1 AALITE
7 FISGPAGGPGK
18 GVSPLGPEWGPL
30 ALCHTDGLSPGT
42 RPPSRGQQP
51 PPGCST
57 TPNTAPPGFCTQVPL
72 LVVPVTMVELS
83 AKVSRTLNKT
93 TPGIQ
98 IWRIE
103 YLGLG
108 VSVQHPGLNPAGPS
122 AGGSGVHGAGMGVSP
137 SGLMCPF
144 LLQNMEMVPVPTK
157 SYGNF
162 YEGDCYVLLS
172 TRKSGSNF
180 SYDIHYWLGKE
191 SSQDEQGAAAIYTTQ
206 MDDHLG
212 SVAVQHREVQGH
224 ESETFRAYFKQG
236 IIYKKG
242 GVASGMKHVETNTYN
257 VQRLLHVKGK
267 KNVVAG
273 EVEMSW
279 KSFNRGDVFLLDL
292 GQLIIQWNGPESNRN
307 ERLRVWPG
315 SPKVPSWKK
324 GRVTSHSVP
333 YLGLF
338 LLPWLQAMTLAKD
351 IRDRERGGRAKVGVV
366 DGEDE
371 DASPE
376 LMKVLKHVLGEK
388 RDIQPAISDDKVDQ
402 IVKSSVKLYH
412 VSNASGNLVI
422 QEVAVRPL
430 TQDMLLHED
439 CYILDQGGIRIFVWK
454 GKKANKEEKQEAM
467 SRALGFIK
475 AKNYPDSTSVETE
488 NDGSESAIFR
498 QLFQKWT
505 LPSQSS
511 GLGKTHTV
519 GKVGEC
525 LLPTWKDFLDWD
537 GQAMGVAPMAC
548 GIWLTSLSFP
558 TAKVEQVKFDTTTL
572 HAKPQLAAQQK
583 MVDDGSGEVEVWRVE
598 NSELVP
604 VEKKWLGHFYGGDCY
619 LVLYT
624 YYVGP
629 RVNYI
634 IYIWQGRQAS
644 ADELAASAY
653 LAVAL
658 DQKFNNE
665 PVQIRV
671 TMGKEPAHLMAIF
684 KGKMVVY
691 LGGTSRAGSTEP
703 MPSTRLFQV
712 HGTNEYNTKAIEVPV
727 RASSLN
733 SNDVFVLKT
742 PSCCYLWY
750 GKGCSGDEREMAKTV
765 ADTISKMEKPVIA
778 EGQEPPEFW
787 LALGGK
793 SQYASSKRLQ
803 EENPSVSP
811 RLFECSNKTG
821 TFLAT
826 EIIDFTQ
833 DDLEE
838 SDVYLLDTW
847 DQVFLWIGKDANESE
862 KEAAAVMAQEY
873 LRSHPSGRDLDT
885 PIIVVKQG
893 YEPLT
898 FTGWFLAW
906 DPLNWHVS
914 NGGGLKYQRERK
926 SYETLRAELGDESSL
941 GQLTSALTSTQ
952 EVFTASTT
960 LVPSK
965 LEIFPLDVLVNTAAE
980 DLPRGV
986 DPSRKEDH
994 LSDEDFQAAFGMNR
1008 SAFRSLPLW
1017 KQQKLKK
1024 DKGLF

>member
-1 AALITE
+1 
-7 FISGPAGGPGK
+7 
-18 GVSPLGPEWGPL
+18 
-30 ALCHTDGLSPGT
+30 
-42 RPPSRGQQP
+42 
-51 PPGCST
+51 
-57 TPNTAPPGFCTQVPL
+57 
-72 LVVPVTMVELS
+72 MVELS

-103 YLGLG
+103 
-108 VSVQHPGLNPAGPS
+108 
-122 AGGSGVHGAGMGVSP
+122 
-137 SGLMCPF
+137 
-144 LLQNMEMVPVPTK
+144 NMEMVPVPTK

-307 ERLRVWPG
+307 ERLR
-315 SPKVPSWKK
+315 
-324 GRVTSHSVP
+324 
-333 YLGLF
+333 
-338 LLPWLQAMTLAKD
+338 AMTLAKD

-366 DGEDE
+366 DGEAE

-388 RDIQPAISDDKVDQ
+388 RDIQPAIPDDKVDQ
-402 IVKSSVKLYH
+402 IVKSSLKLYH
-412 VSNASGNLVI
+412 TYFFCF
-422 QEVAVRPL
+422 PFFK
-430 TQDMLLHED
+430 D

-454 GKKANKEEKQEAM
+454 GKNANKEEKQQAM
-467 SRALGFIK
+467 SRALV

-488 NDGSESAIFR
+488 NDGSESSVFR

-505 LPSQSS
+505 VPNQTS

-519 GKVGEC
+519 GKV
-525 LLPTWKDFLDWD
+525 
-537 GQAMGVAPMAC
+537 
-548 GIWLTSLSFP
+548 
-558 TAKVEQVKFDTTTL
+558 AKVEQVKFDATTL
-572 HAKPQLAAQQK
+572 HAKPQMAAQQK

-598 NSELVP
+598 NNELVP

-629 RVNYI
+629 KVNRI
-634 IYIWQGRQAS
+634 IYLWQGRQAS
-644 ADELAASAY
+644 PDELAASAY
-653 LAVAL
+653 QAVAL
-658 DQKFNNE
+658 DQKYNNE

-691 LGGTSRAGSTEP
+691 AGGTSRAGNTEP
-703 MPSTRLFQV
+703 TPSTRLFQV
-712 HGTNEYNTKAIEVPV
+712 HGTNEYNTKAFEVPV

-765 ADTISKMEKPVIA
+765 ADIISKMEKPVIA

-793 SQYASSKRLQ
+793 SQYANSKRLQ
-803 EENPSVSP
+803 EENPSVPP

-838 SDVYLLDTW
+838 SDVYLLDAW

-893 YEPLT
+893 YEPPT

-906 DPLNWHVS
+906 DPLNWAVS
-914 NGGGLKYQRERK
+914 YGGGLKDQ
-926 SYETLRAELGDESSL
+926 G
-941 GQLTSALTSTQ
+941 
-952 EVFTASTT
+952 
-960 LVPSK
+960 
-965 LEIFPLDVLVNTAAE
+965 
-980 DLPRGV
+980 
-986 DPSRKEDH
+986 
-994 LSDEDFQAAFGMNR
+994 
-1008 SAFRSLPLW
+1008 LPLQEGPDVGLAPGASPGCG
-1017 KQQKLKK
+1017 QQLA
-1024 DKGLF
+1024 

>member
-1 AALITE
+1 
-7 FISGPAGGPGK
+7 
-18 GVSPLGPEWGPL
+18 
-30 ALCHTDGLSPGT
+30 
-42 RPPSRGQQP
+42 
-51 PPGCST
+51 
-57 TPNTAPPGFCTQVPL
+57 
-72 LVVPVTMVELS
+72 MVELS
-83 AKVSRTLNKT
+83 AKVTRTLNKT

-103 YLGLG
+103 
-108 VSVQHPGLNPAGPS
+108 
-122 AGGSGVHGAGMGVSP
+122 
-137 SGLMCPF
+137 
-144 LLQNMEMVPVPTK
+144 NMEMVPVPTK

-172 TRKSGSNF
+172 TRKSGSTF

-236 IIYKKG
+236 LIYKKG

-257 VQRLLHVKGK
+257 IQRLLHVKGK

-307 ERLRVWPG
+307 ERLR
-315 SPKVPSWKK
+315 
-324 GRVTSHSVP
+324 
-333 YLGLF
+333 
-338 LLPWLQAMTLAKD
+338 AMTLAKD

-366 DGEDE
+366 DGENE
-371 DASPE
+371 DASPG
-376 LMKVLKHVLGEK
+376 LMKVLTHVLGEK
-388 RDIQPAISDDKVDQ
+388 RDIQPAISDEKVDQ
-402 IVKSSVKLYH
+402 ILKSSLKLYH
-412 VSNASGNLVI
+412 VSNASRNLVI
-422 QEVAVRPL
+422 QEVAIRPL

-439 CYILDQGGIRIFVWK
+439 CYILDQGGTRIFVWK
-454 GKKANKEEKQEAM
+454 GKNANKEEKQQAM

-488 NDGSESAIFR
+488 NDGSESAVFR

-505 LPSQSS
+505 VPNQTS

-519 GKVGEC
+519 GKV
-525 LLPTWKDFLDWD
+525 
-537 GQAMGVAPMAC
+537 
-548 GIWLTSLSFP
+548 
-558 TAKVEQVKFDTTTL
+558 AKVEQVKFDATML
-572 HAKPQLAAQQK
+572 HAKPQMAAEQK

-598 NSELVP
+598 NNELVP

-624 YYVGP
+624 YSVGP
-629 RVNYI
+629 KVNRI
-634 IYIWQGRQAS
+634 IYLWQGRQAS
-644 ADELAASAY
+644 TDELAASAY
-653 LAVAL
+653 HAVTL
-658 DQKFNNE
+658 DQKYNNE

-691 LGGTSRAGSTEP
+691 AGGTSRAGSTEP
-703 MPSTRLFQV
+703 TPSTRLFQV
-712 HGTNEYNTKAIEVPV
+712 HGTNEYNTKAFEVPV

-765 ADTISKMEKPVIA
+765 ADIISKMEKPVIA

-803 EENPSVSP
+803 EESPSVSP

-838 SDVYLLDTW
+838 NDVYLLDTW
-847 DQVFLWIGKDANESE
+847 DQVFLWIGKGANESE

-893 YEPLT
+893 YEPPT

-906 DPLNWHVS
+906 DPLNWDD
-914 NGGGLKYQRERK
+914 KK
-926 SYETLRAELGDESSL
+926 SYEALRAELGDESSL
-941 GQLTSALTSTQ
+941 GQLTSMITPK
-952 EVFTASTT
+952 EEIFTASTT
-960 LVPSK
+960 LVPTK
-965 LEIFPLDVLVNTAAE
+965 LEIFPLDVLVNTSAE

-994 LSDEDFQAAFGMNR
+994 LSDEDFQAAFGMNH

>member
-1 AALITE
+1 
-7 FISGPAGGPGK
+7 
-18 GVSPLGPEWGPL
+18 
-30 ALCHTDGLSPGT
+30 
-42 RPPSRGQQP
+42 
-51 PPGCST
+51 
-57 TPNTAPPGFCTQVPL
+57 
-72 LVVPVTMVELS
+72 MVELS

-103 YLGLG
+103 
-108 VSVQHPGLNPAGPS
+108 
-122 AGGSGVHGAGMGVSP
+122 
-137 SGLMCPF
+137 
-144 LLQNMEMVPVPTK
+144 NMEMVPVPTK

-212 SVAVQHREVQGH
+212 SVAVQHREAQGH

-236 IIYKKG
+236 LVYKKG

-273 EVEMSW
+273 EVEMGW

-307 ERLRVWPG
+307 ERLR
-315 SPKVPSWKK
+315 
-324 GRVTSHSVP
+324 
-333 YLGLF
+333 
-338 LLPWLQAMTLAKD
+338 AMTLAKD

-371 DASPE
+371 DASPG

-388 RDIQPAISDDKVDQ
+388 RDIQPAIPDAKVDQ
-402 IVKSSVKLYH
+402 TLKSSLKLYH

-439 CYILDQGGIRIFVWK
+439 CYILDQGGIKIFVWK
-454 GKKANKEEKQEAM
+454 GKNANKEEKQQAM

-505 LPSQSS
+505 VPNQSS

-519 GKVGEC
+519 GKV
-525 LLPTWKDFLDWD
+525 
-537 GQAMGVAPMAC
+537 
-548 GIWLTSLSFP
+548 
-558 TAKVEQVKFDTTTL
+558 AKVEQVKFDATTL
-572 HAKPQLAAQQK
+572 HAKPQMAAQQK

-598 NSELVP
+598 NNELVP

-624 YYVGP
+624 YFVGP
-629 RVNYI
+629 KVNRI

-644 ADELAASAY
+644 TDELAASAY
-653 LAVAL
+653 QAVAL
-658 DQKFNNE
+658 DQKYNNE

-691 LGGTSRAGSTEP
+691 AGGTSRAGSTEP
-703 MPSTRLFQV
+703 TPSTRLFQV
-712 HGTNEYNTKAIEVPV
+712 HGTNEYNTKAFEVPV

-765 ADTISKMEKPVIA
+765 ADIISKMEKPVIA

-803 EENPSVSP
+803 EENPSVPP

-847 DQVFLWIGKDANESE
+847 EQVFLWLGKGANESE

-893 YEPLT
+893 YEPPT

-906 DPLNWHVS
+906 DPLNWDD
-914 NGGGLKYQRERK
+914 KK

-941 GQLTSALTSTQ
+941 GQLTSVLTSKQ

-960 LVPSK
+960 LVPTK
-965 LEIFPLDVLVNTAAE
+965 LETFPLDVLVNTAAE

-994 LSDEDFQAAFGMNR
+994 LSDADFQAVFGMSR
-1008 SAFRSLPLW
+1008 SAFSSLPLW

>member
-1 AALITE
+1 
-7 FISGPAGGPGK
+7 
-18 GVSPLGPEWGPL
+18 
-30 ALCHTDGLSPGT
+30 
-42 RPPSRGQQP
+42 
-51 PPGCST
+51 
-57 TPNTAPPGFCTQVPL
+57 
-72 LVVPVTMVELS
+72 MVELS

-103 YLGLG
+103 
-108 VSVQHPGLNPAGPS
+108 
-122 AGGSGVHGAGMGVSP
+122 
-137 SGLMCPF
+137 
-144 LLQNMEMVPVPTK
+144 NMEMVPVPTK

-236 IIYKKG
+236 LIYKKG

-257 VQRLLHVKGK
+257 IQRLLHVKGK

-292 GQLIIQWNGPESNRN
+292 GQLIIQWNGPDSNRQ
-307 ERLRVWPG
+307 ERLG
-315 SPKVPSWKK
+315 
-324 GRVTSHSVP
+324 
-333 YLGLF
+333 
-338 LLPWLQAMTLAKD
+338 AMNLAKD
-351 IRDRERGGRAKVGVV
+351 IRDRERGGRAKVGIV

-371 DASPE
+371 DASPG

-388 RDIQPAISDDKVDQ
+388 RDIQPAIPDEKVDQ
-402 IVKSSVKLYH
+402 ILKSSLKLYH
-412 VSNASGNLVI
+412 VSDASGNLII
-422 QEVAVRPL
+422 QEVAIRPL

-454 GKKANKEEKQEAM
+454 GKNASKEEKQQAM

-505 LPSQSS
+505 LPNQTS

-519 GKVGEC
+519 GKV
-525 LLPTWKDFLDWD
+525 
-537 GQAMGVAPMAC
+537 
-548 GIWLTSLSFP
+548 
-558 TAKVEQVKFDTTTL
+558 AKVEQVKFDVTTL
-572 HAKPQLAAQQK
+572 HAKPEVAAQQK

-598 NSELVP
+598 NNELVP

-629 RVNYI
+629 KVNRI
-634 IYIWQGRQAS
+634 IYMWQGRQAS
-644 ADELAASAY
+644 TDELAASAY
-653 LAVAL
+653 QAVAL
-658 DQKFNNE
+658 DQKYNNE

-684 KGKMVVY
+684 KGRMVVY
-691 LGGTSRAGSTEP
+691 AGGTSRAGNTEP
-703 MPSTRLFQV
+703 TPSTRLFQV
-712 HGTNEYNTKAIEVPV
+712 HGTNEYNTKAFEVPV

-765 ADTISKMEKPVIA
+765 ADIISKMEKPVIA

-793 SQYASSKRLQ
+793 SQYANSKRLQ
-803 EENPSVSP
+803 EENTSVSP

-838 SDVYLLDTW
+838 SEVYLLDTW
-847 DQVFLWIGKDANESE
+847 DQVFFWIGKGANESE

-893 YEPLT
+893 YEPPT

-906 DPLNWHVS
+906 DPLNWDD
-914 NGGGLKYQRERK
+914 KK
-926 SYETLRAELGDESSL
+926 SYETLRSELGDESSL
-941 GQLTSALTSTQ
+941 EQLTSVLTSKQ
-952 EVFTASTT
+952 EVVFTASTT

-965 LEIFPLDVLVNTAAE
+965 LETFPLDVLVNTAAE

-994 LSDEDFQAAFGMNR
+994 LSDEDFQAVFGMSR
-1008 SAFRSLPLW
+1008 SAFSNLPLW

>member
-1 AALITE
+1 
-7 FISGPAGGPGK
+7 
-18 GVSPLGPEWGPL
+18 
-30 ALCHTDGLSPGT
+30 
-42 RPPSRGQQP
+42 
-51 PPGCST
+51 
-57 TPNTAPPGFCTQVPL
+57 
-72 LVVPVTMVELS
+72 
-83 AKVSRTLNKT
+83 
-93 TPGIQ
+93 
-98 IWRIE
+98 
-103 YLGLG
+103 
-108 VSVQHPGLNPAGPS
+108 
-122 AGGSGVHGAGMGVSP
+122 
-137 SGLMCPF
+137 
-144 LLQNMEMVPVPTK
+144 QNMEMVPVPTK
-157 SYGNF
+157 SYGSF
-162 YEGDCYVLLS
+162 FEGDCYVLLS
-172 TRKSGSNF
+172 TRKSGSSF

-224 ESETFRAYFKQG
+224 ESQTFRAYFKQG
-236 IIYKKG
+236 LIYKKG

-257 VQRLLHVKGK
+257 IQRLLHVKGK

-307 ERLRVWPG
+307 ERLR
-315 SPKVPSWKK
+315 
-324 GRVTSHSVP
+324 
-333 YLGLF
+333 
-338 LLPWLQAMTLAKD
+338 AMTLAKD
-351 IRDRERGGRAKVGVV
+351 IRDRERGGRAKVGIVE
-366 DGEDE
+366 GENE
-371 DASPE
+371 DASPG

-388 RDIQPAISDDKVDQ
+388 RDIQPAIPDDKVDQ
-402 IVKSSVKLYH
+402 ILKSSLKLYH

-422 QEVAVRPL
+422 QEVAIRPL

-439 CYILDQGGIRIFVWK
+439 CYILDQGGIKIFVWK
-454 GKKANKEEKQEAM
+454 GKNANKEEKQQAM

-505 LPSQSS
+505 LPNQTTGS
-511 GLGKTHTV
+511 GKTHTV
-519 GKVGEC
+519 GKV
-525 LLPTWKDFLDWD
+525 
-537 GQAMGVAPMAC
+537 
-548 GIWLTSLSFP
+548 
-558 TAKVEQVKFDTTTL
+558 AKVEQVKFDATTL
-572 HAKPQLAAQQK
+572 HARPHMAAQQK

-598 NSELVP
+598 NNELVP

-624 YYVGP
+624 YFVGP
-629 RVNYI
+629 KVNRI

-644 ADELAASAY
+644 TDELAASAY
-653 LAVAL
+653 QAVAL
-658 DQKFNNE
+658 DQKYNNE
-665 PVQIRV
+665 PVQVRV

-691 LGGTSRAGSTEP
+691 AGGTSRAGNTEP
-703 MPSTRLFQV
+703 TPSTRLFQV

-742 PSCCYLWY
+742 PSICYLWY
-750 GKGCSGDEREMAKTV
+750 GKGCSGDEREMAKAV
-765 ADTISKMEKPVIA
+765 ADIISKMEKPVIA

-787 LALGGK
+787 VALGGK

-803 EENPSVSP
+803 EENSSVSP

-826 EIIDFTQ
+826 EITDFTQ

-847 DQVFLWIGKDANESE
+847 DQVFLWIGKGANASE

-893 YEPLT
+893 YEPPT

-906 DPLNWHVS
+906 DPLNWDD
-914 NGGGLKYQRERK
+914 KK

-941 GQLTSALTSTQ
+941 EQVTSVLTSKQ

-960 LVPSK
+960 LIPTK
-965 LEIFPLDVLVNTAAE
+965 LETFPLDVLVNTSAE

-994 LSDEDFQAAFGMNR
+994 LSDVDFQAVFDMNR
-1008 SAFRSLPLW
+1008 SAFSKLPLW

>member
-1 AALITE
+1 
-7 FISGPAGGPGK
+7 
-18 GVSPLGPEWGPL
+18 
-30 ALCHTDGLSPGT
+30 
-42 RPPSRGQQP
+42 
-51 PPGCST
+51 
-57 TPNTAPPGFCTQVPL
+57 
-72 LVVPVTMVELS
+72 MVELS

-103 YLGLG
+103 
-108 VSVQHPGLNPAGPS
+108 
-122 AGGSGVHGAGMGVSP
+122 
-137 SGLMCPF
+137 
-144 LLQNMEMVPVPTK
+144 NMEMVPVPTK
-157 SYGNF
+157 SYGSF

-236 IIYKKG
+236 LIYKKG

-307 ERLRVWPG
+307 ERLR
-315 SPKVPSWKK
+315 
-324 GRVTSHSVP
+324 
-333 YLGLF
+333 
-338 LLPWLQAMTLAKD
+338 AMTLAKD

-371 DASPE
+371 EASPG

-388 RDIQPAISDDKVDQ
+388 RDIQPAIPDDKVDQ
-402 IVKSSVKLYH
+402 TLKSSLKLYH
-412 VSNASGNLVI
+412 VSNTSGNLVI

-454 GKKANKEEKQEAM
+454 GKNANKEEKQQAM

-505 LPSQSS
+505 VPNQSS

-519 GKVGEC
+519 GKV
-525 LLPTWKDFLDWD
+525 
-537 GQAMGVAPMAC
+537 
-548 GIWLTSLSFP
+548 
-558 TAKVEQVKFDTTTL
+558 AKVEQVKFDATTL
-572 HAKPQLAAQQK
+572 HAKPQMAAQQK

-598 NSELVP
+598 NNELVP

-624 YYVGP
+624 YFVGP
-629 RVNYI
+629 KVNRI

-644 ADELAASAY
+644 TDELAASAY
-653 LAVAL
+653 QAVAL
-658 DQKFNNE
+658 DQKYNNE

-691 LGGTSRAGSTEP
+691 SGGTSRAGSTEP
-703 MPSTRLFQV
+703 TPSTRLFQV
-712 HGTNEYNTKAIEVPV
+712 HGTNEYNTKAFEVPV

-765 ADTISKMEKPVIA
+765 ADIISKMEKPVIA

-803 EENPSVSP
+803 EENSSVSP

-847 DQVFLWIGKDANESE
+847 DQVFLWIGKGANESE
-862 KEAAAVMAQEY
+862 KEATAMMAQEY

-893 YEPLT
+893 YEPPT

-906 DPLNWHVS
+906 DPLNWDD
-914 NGGGLKYQRERK
+914 KK

-941 GQLTSALTSTQ
+941 GQLTSVLTSRQ

-960 LVPSK
+960 LVPTK
-965 LEIFPLDVLVNTAAE
+965 LETFPLDVLVNTSAE

-994 LSDEDFQAAFGMNR
+994 LSNEDFQAAFGMNR
-1008 SAFRSLPLW
+1008 SAFSNLPLW

>member
-1 AALITE
+1 
-7 FISGPAGGPGK
+7 
-18 GVSPLGPEWGPL
+18 
-30 ALCHTDGLSPGT
+30 
-42 RPPSRGQQP
+42 
-51 PPGCST
+51 
-57 TPNTAPPGFCTQVPL
+57 
-72 LVVPVTMVELS
+72 MVELN

-103 YLGLG
+103 
-108 VSVQHPGLNPAGPS
+108 
-122 AGGSGVHGAGMGVSP
+122 
-137 SGLMCPF
+137 
-144 LLQNMEMVPVPTK
+144 NMEMVPVPTK

-236 IIYKKG
+236 LIYKKG

-257 VQRLLHVKGK
+257 IQRLLHVKGK

-292 GQLIIQWNGPESNRN
+292 GQLIIQWNGPESNRK
-307 ERLRVWPG
+307 ERLG
-315 SPKVPSWKK
+315 
-324 GRVTSHSVP
+324 
-333 YLGLF
+333 
-338 LLPWLQAMTLAKD
+338 AMNLAKD

-371 DASPE
+371 DASPG

-388 RDIQPAISDDKVDQ
+388 RDIQPAISDDKMDQ
-402 IVKSSVKLYH
+402 TLKSSLKLYH
-412 VSNASGNLVI
+412 ISNASGNLVI
-422 QEVAVRPL
+422 QEVAIRPL

-454 GKKANKEEKQEAM
+454 GKNANKEEKQQAM

-505 LPSQSS
+505 LPNQST

-519 GKVGEC
+519 GKV
-525 LLPTWKDFLDWD
+525 
-537 GQAMGVAPMAC
+537 
-548 GIWLTSLSFP
+548 
-558 TAKVEQVKFDTTTL
+558 AKVEQVKFDATTL
-572 HAKPQLAAQQK
+572 HAQPQMAAQQK

-598 NSELVP
+598 NNELVP

-624 YYVGP
+624 YFVGP
-629 RVNYI
+629 KVNRI

-644 ADELAASAY
+644 TDELAASAY
-653 LAVAL
+653 QAVAL
-658 DQKFNNE
+658 DQKYNNE

-691 LGGTSRAGSTEP
+691 AGGTSRAGSTEP
-703 MPSTRLFQV
+703 TPSTRLFQV
-712 HGTNEYNTKAIEVPV
+712 HGTNEYNTKAFEVPV

-765 ADTISKMEKPVIA
+765 ADIISKMEKPVIA

-793 SQYASSKRLQ
+793 SHYASSKRLQ
-803 EENPSVSP
+803 EENASVSP

-833 DDLEE
+833 DDLDEN
-838 SDVYLLDTW
+838 DVYLLDTW
-847 DQVFLWIGKDANESE
+847 DQVFFWIGKGTNESE

-893 YEPLT
+893 YEPPT

-906 DPLNWHVS
+906 DPLNWDD
-914 NGGGLKYQRERK
+914 KK
-926 SYETLRAELGDESSL
+926 SYETMRAELGDESSL
-941 GQLTSALTSTQ
+941 GQLTSVLTSRQ

-960 LVPSK
+960 LVPTK
-965 LEIFPLDVLVNTAAE
+965 LETFPLHVLVNTSAE

-994 LSDEDFQAAFGMNR
+994 LSDEDFQAVFGMNR
-1008 SAFRSLPLW
+1008 SAFSNLPLW

>member
-1 AALITE
+1 
-7 FISGPAGGPGK
+7 
-18 GVSPLGPEWGPL
+18 
-30 ALCHTDGLSPGT
+30 
-42 RPPSRGQQP
+42 
-51 PPGCST
+51 
-57 TPNTAPPGFCTQVPL
+57 
-72 LVVPVTMVELS
+72 MVELS

-103 YLGLG
+103 
-108 VSVQHPGLNPAGPS
+108 
-122 AGGSGVHGAGMGVSP
+122 
-137 SGLMCPF
+137 
-144 LLQNMEMVPVPTK
+144 NMEMVPVPTK
-157 SYGNF
+157 SYGSF

-206 MDDHLG
+206 MDEHLG
-212 SVAVQHREVQGH
+212 SVAVQHREAQGH
-224 ESETFRAYFKQG
+224 ESDTFRAYFKQG
-236 IIYKKG
+236 LIYKKG

-307 ERLRVWPG
+307 ERLR
-315 SPKVPSWKK
+315 
-324 GRVTSHSVP
+324 
-333 YLGLF
+333 
-338 LLPWLQAMTLAKD
+338 AMTLAKD

-371 DASPE
+371 DASPG

-388 RDIQPAISDDKVDQ
+388 RDIQPAIPDNKVDEKL
-402 IVKSSVKLYH
+402 KSSLKLYH
-412 VSNASGNLVI
+412 ISNASGNLVI

-439 CYILDQGGIRIFVWK
+439 CYILDQGGIKIFVWK
-454 GKKANKEEKQEAM
+454 GKNANKEEKQQAM

-488 NDGSESAIFR
+488 NDGSESSVFR

-505 LPSQSS
+505 VPNQTS

-519 GKVGEC
+519 GKV
-525 LLPTWKDFLDWD
+525 
-537 GQAMGVAPMAC
+537 
-548 GIWLTSLSFP
+548 
-558 TAKVEQVKFDTTTL
+558 AKVEQVKFDATTL
-572 HAKPQLAAQQK
+572 HAKPQMAAQQK

-598 NSELVP
+598 NNELVP

-624 YYVGP
+624 YFVGP
-629 RVNYI
+629 KVNRI

-653 LAVAL
+653 QAVAL
-658 DQKFNNE
+658 DQKYNNE

-691 LGGTSRAGSTEP
+691 AGGTSRAGSTEP
-703 MPSTRLFQV
+703 TPSTRLFQV
-712 HGTNEYNTKAIEVPV
+712 HGTNEYNTKAFEVPA

-765 ADTISKMEKPVIA
+765 ADIISKMEKPVVA

-793 SQYASSKRLQ
+793 SQYASNKRLQ
-803 EENPSVSP
+803 EENPSVPP

-847 DQVFLWIGKDANESE
+847 DQVFLWIGKGANESE

-893 YEPLT
+893 YEPPT

-906 DPLNWHVS
+906 DPLNWAD
-914 NGGGLKYQRERK
+914 KK

-941 GQLTSALTSTQ
+941 GQLTSALTSRE
-952 EVFTASTT
+952 EVFTATTT
-960 LVPSK
+960 LVPTK
-965 LEIFPLDVLVNTAAE
+965 LETFPLDVLVNTSAE

-994 LSDEDFQAAFGMNR
+994 LSDADFQAVFGMSR

-1017 KQQKLKK
+1017 RQQKLKK
-1024 DKGLF
+1024 DNGLF

>member
-1 AALITE
+1 
-7 FISGPAGGPGK
+7 
-18 GVSPLGPEWGPL
+18 
-30 ALCHTDGLSPGT
+30 
-42 RPPSRGQQP
+42 
-51 PPGCST
+51 
-57 TPNTAPPGFCTQVPL
+57 
-72 LVVPVTMVELS
+72 MVELS
-83 AKVSRTLNKT
+83 TNVSRTLNKT

-103 YLGLG
+103 K
-108 VSVQHPGLNPAGPS
+108 
-122 AGGSGVHGAGMGVSP
+122 
-137 SGLMCPF
+137 
-144 LLQNMEMVPVPTK
+144 MEMVPVPTK

-172 TRKSGSNF
+172 TRKTGNGF

-212 SVAVQHREVQGH
+212 TVAVQHREAQGH

-236 IIYKKG
+236 LIYKKG
-242 GVASGMKHVETNTYN
+242 GVASGMNHVETNTYK

-267 KNVVAG
+267 KNVIAA

-279 KSFNRGDVFLLDL
+279 NSFNKGDVFLLDL
-292 GQLIIQWNGPESNRN
+292 GQLIVQWNGPESNRN
-307 ERLRVWPG
+307 ERLR
-315 SPKVPSWKK
+315 
-324 GRVTSHSVP
+324 
-333 YLGLF
+333 
-338 LLPWLQAMTLAKD
+338 AMTLAKD

-371 DASPE
+371 NASPG
-376 LMKVLKHVLGEK
+376 LMQVLTHVLGEK
-388 RDIQPAISDDKVDQ
+388 RDIKAAIPDDKVDQ
-402 IVKSSVKLYH
+402 KLNSALKLYH
-412 VSNASGNLVI
+412 VSNASGNLII
-422 QEVAVRPL
+422 QEVAIRPL

-439 CYILDQGGIRIFVWK
+439 CYILDQAGLKIFVWK
-454 GKKANKEEKQEAM
+454 GKNANKEEKQQAM

-475 AKNYPDSTSVETE
+475 AKNYPESTSVETE
-488 NDGSESAIFR
+488 NDGSESSVFR

-505 LPSQSS
+505 VPNQTS

-519 GKVGEC
+519 GKV
-525 LLPTWKDFLDWD
+525 
-537 GQAMGVAPMAC
+537 
-548 GIWLTSLSFP
+548 
-558 TAKVEQVKFDTTTL
+558 AKVEQVKFDATTL
-572 HAKPQLAAQQK
+572 HAKPQMAAQQK

-598 NSELVP
+598 SGELVP

-624 YYVGP
+624 YFVGP
-629 RVNYI
+629 KVNRI
-634 IYIWQGRQAS
+634 IYIWQGRHAS
-644 ADELAASAY
+644 TDELAASAY
-653 LAVAL
+653 QAVIL
-658 DQKFNNE
+658 DQKYNNE
-665 PVQIRV
+665 PVQVRV

-691 LGGTSRAGSTEP
+691 AGGTSRAGGEEP
-703 MPSTRLFQV
+703 AASTRLFHV
-712 HGTNEYNTKAIEVPV
+712 HGTNEYNTKAFEVPV

-750 GKGCSGDEREMAKTV
+750 GKGCSGDEREMGKMV
-765 ADTISKMEKPVIA
+765 ADIISKMEKPVVA

-793 SQYASSKRLQ
+793 SQYANSKRLQ
-803 EENPSVSP
+803 EENSSVSP

-826 EIIDFTQ
+826 EIVDFTQ

-838 SDVYLLDTW
+838 DDVYLLDTW
-847 DQVFLWIGKDANESE
+847 DQVFFWIGKGANESE

-893 YEPLT
+893 HEPPT

-906 DPLNWHVS
+906 DPLKWDD
-914 NGGGLKYQRERK
+914 KI
-926 SYETLRAELGDESSL
+926 SYEALKAELGDESSL
-941 GQLTSALTSTQ
+941 GQLTSAFTSTQ
-952 EVFTASTT
+952 EVFTATT
-960 LVPSK
+960 TILPDK
-965 LEIFPLDVLVNTAAE
+965 LETFPLEVLVNTSAE

-986 DPSRKEDH
+986 DPSRKEYH
-994 LSDEDFQAAFGMNR
+994 LSDQDFQTAFGMSR
-1008 SAFRSLPLW
+1008 SAFGNLPLW

>member
-1 AALITE
+1 
-7 FISGPAGGPGK
+7 
-18 GVSPLGPEWGPL
+18 
-30 ALCHTDGLSPGT
+30 
-42 RPPSRGQQP
+42 
-51 PPGCST
+51 
-57 TPNTAPPGFCTQVPL
+57 
-72 LVVPVTMVELS
+72 MVELS

-103 YLGLG
+103 K
-108 VSVQHPGLNPAGPS
+108 
-122 AGGSGVHGAGMGVSP
+122 
-137 SGLMCPF
+137 
-144 LLQNMEMVPVPTK
+144 MEMVPVPTK

-212 SVAVQHREVQGH
+212 SVAVQHREAQGH
-224 ESETFRAYFKQG
+224 ESDTFRAYFKQG
-236 IIYKKG
+236 LIYKKG

-292 GQLIIQWNGPESNRN
+292 GQLIVQWNGPESNRN
-307 ERLRVWPG
+307 ERLR
-315 SPKVPSWKK
+315 
-324 GRVTSHSVP
+324 
-333 YLGLF
+333 
-338 LLPWLQAMTLAKD
+338 AMTLAKD

-371 DASPE
+371 DASPG

-388 RDIQPAISDDKVDQ
+388 RDIQPAIPDDKVDEKL
-402 IVKSSVKLYH
+402 KSSLKLYH

-422 QEVAVRPL
+422 QEVAIRPL

-439 CYILDQGGIRIFVWK
+439 CYILDQGGVKIFVWK
-454 GKKANKEEKQEAM
+454 GKNANKEEKQQAM

-488 NDGSESAIFR
+488 NDGSESTVFR

-505 LPSQSS
+505 VPNQTS

-519 GKVGEC
+519 GKV
-525 LLPTWKDFLDWD
+525 
-537 GQAMGVAPMAC
+537 
-548 GIWLTSLSFP
+548 
-558 TAKVEQVKFDTTTL
+558 AKVEQVKFDATTL
-572 HAKPQLAAQQK
+572 HAKPQMAAQQK

-598 NSELVP
+598 NNELVP

-629 RVNYI
+629 KVNRI

-644 ADELAASAY
+644 TDELAASAY
-653 LAVAL
+653 QAVAL
-658 DQKFNNE
+658 DQKYNNE

-691 LGGTSRAGSTEP
+691 AGGTSRAGSPEP
-703 MPSTRLFQV
+703 TPSTRLFQV
-712 HGTNEYNTKAIEVPV
+712 HGTNEYNTKAFEVPV

-765 ADTISKMEKPVIA
+765 ADIISKMEKPVVA

-793 SQYASSKRLQ
+793 SQYASNKRLQ
-803 EENPSVSP
+803 EENPSVPP

-847 DQVFLWIGKDANESE
+847 DQVFLWIGKGANEAE

-893 YEPLT
+893 YEPPT

-906 DPLNWHVS
+906 DPLNWDD
-914 NGGGLKYQRERK
+914 KK
-926 SYETLRAELGDESSL
+926 SYEMLRAELGDESSL
-941 GQLTSALTSTQ
+941 GQLTSVITSRE
-952 EVFTASTT
+952 EVFTATTT
-960 LVPSK
+960 LVPTK
-965 LEIFPLDVLVNTAAE
+965 LETFPLDVLVNTSAE

-994 LSDEDFQAAFGMNR
+994 LSDADFQAVFGMSR
-1008 SAFRSLPLW
+1008 SAFSSLPLW

-1024 DKGLF
+1024 DNGLF

>member
-1 AALITE
+1 
-7 FISGPAGGPGK
+7 
-18 GVSPLGPEWGPL
+18 
-30 ALCHTDGLSPGT
+30 
-42 RPPSRGQQP
+42 
-51 PPGCST
+51 
-57 TPNTAPPGFCTQVPL
+57 
-72 LVVPVTMVELS
+72 MVELS
-83 AKVSRTLNKT
+83 TKVTRTLNKT
-93 TPGIQ
+93 TPGLQ

-103 YLGLG
+103 K
-108 VSVQHPGLNPAGPS
+108 
-122 AGGSGVHGAGMGVSP
+122 
-137 SGLMCPF
+137 
-144 LLQNMEMVPVPTK
+144 MEMVPVPTK

-162 YEGDCYVLLS
+162 YEGDCYVVLS
-172 TRKSGSNF
+172 TRKTGSTF
-180 SYDIHYWLGKE
+180 SYNIHYWLGKE

-212 SVAVQHREVQGH
+212 MVAVQHREVQGH

-236 IIYKKG
+236 LIYKKG

-307 ERLRVWPG
+307 ERL
-315 SPKVPSWKK
+315 K
-324 GRVTSHSVP
+324 
-333 YLGLF
+333 
-338 LLPWLQAMTLAKD
+338 AMTLAKD

-366 DGEDE
+366 DGENE
-371 DASPE
+371 GASPE
-376 LMKVLKHVLGEK
+376 LMKVLMHVLGER
-388 RDIQPAISDDKVDQ
+388 RDIKAAIPDDKVDQ
-402 IVKSSVKLYH
+402 KLKSSLKLYH
-412 VSNASGNLVI
+412 ISNASGNLVI
-422 QEVAVRPL
+422 QEVAIRPL

-439 CYILDQGGIRIFVWK
+439 CYILDQGGLKIFVWK
-454 GKKANKEEKQEAM
+454 GKNANKEEKQQAM

-475 AKNYPDSTSVETE
+475 AKNYPASTSVETE
-488 NDGSESAIFR
+488 NDGSESTVFR

-505 LPSQSS
+505 VPNQTS

-519 GKVGEC
+519 GKV
-525 LLPTWKDFLDWD
+525 
-537 GQAMGVAPMAC
+537 
-548 GIWLTSLSFP
+548 
-558 TAKVEQVKFDTTTL
+558 AKVEQVKFDATTL
-572 HAKPQLAAQQK
+572 HAKPHMAAQQK

-598 NSELVP
+598 NQELVP

-624 YYVGP
+624 YTVGP
-629 RVNYI
+629 KVNRI

-644 ADELAASAY
+644 TDELAASAY
-653 LAVAL
+653 QAVIL
-658 DQKFNNE
+658 DQKYNNE
-665 PVQIRV
+665 PVQVRV

-691 LGGTSRAGSTEP
+691 AGGTSRSGSKEP
-703 MPSTRLFQV
+703 TPSTRLFHV
-712 HGTNEYNTKAIEVPV
+712 HGTNEYNTKAFEVPV

-750 GKGCSGDEREMAKTV
+750 GKGCSGDEREMGKTV
-765 ADTISKMEKPVIA
+765 ADIISKTEKPVIA

-787 LALGGK
+787 VALGGK
-793 SQYASSKRLQ
+793 SQYANNKRLQ

-826 EIIDFTQ
+826 EIVDFTQ

-838 SDVYLLDTW
+838 NDVYLLDTW
-847 DQVFLWIGKDANESE
+847 DQVFFWIGKGANESE

-893 YEPLT
+893 YEPPT
-898 FTGWFLAW
+898 FTGWFMAW
-906 DPLNWHVS
+906 DPLTWED
-914 NGGGLKYQRERK
+914 KK
-926 SYETLRAELGDESSL
+926 SYEALKAELGDDSSL
-941 GQLTSALTSTQ
+941 GQLSSVLTSKE
-952 EVFTASTT
+952 EVFTTTTT
-960 LVPSK
+960 LLPDK
-965 LEIFPLDVLVNTAAE
+965 LETFPLHVLVNTSAE

-986 DPSRKEDH
+986 DPSRKECH
-994 LSDEDFQAAFGMNR
+994 LSDQDFQATFGMSRPAFGN
-1008 SAFRSLPLW
+1008 LPLW

-1024 DKGLF
+1024 EKGLF

>member
-1 AALITE
+1 
-7 FISGPAGGPGK
+7 
-18 GVSPLGPEWGPL
+18 
-30 ALCHTDGLSPGT
+30 
-42 RPPSRGQQP
+42 
-51 PPGCST
+51 
-57 TPNTAPPGFCTQVPL
+57 
-72 LVVPVTMVELS
+72 MVELS
-83 AKVSRTLNKT
+83 TKVSRTLNKT
-93 TPGIQ
+93 TPGLQ

-103 YLGLG
+103 
-108 VSVQHPGLNPAGPS
+108 
-122 AGGSGVHGAGMGVSP
+122 
-137 SGLMCPF
+137 
-144 LLQNMEMVPVPTK
+144 NMEMVPVPTK

-172 TRKSGSNF
+172 TRKTGSSF
-180 SYDIHYWLGKE
+180 SYNIHYWLGKE

-212 SVAVQHREVQGH
+212 TVAVQHREVQGH

-236 IIYKKG
+236 LIYKKG

-279 KSFNRGDVFLLDL
+279 KSFNKGDVFLLDL

-307 ERLRVWPG
+307 ERL
-315 SPKVPSWKK
+315 K
-324 GRVTSHSVP
+324 
-333 YLGLF
+333 
-338 LLPWLQAMTLAKD
+338 AMTLAKD

-371 DASPE
+371 GASPE
-376 LMKVLKHVLGEK
+376 LMKVLTHVLGEK
-388 RDIQPAISDDKVDQ
+388 RDIKAATPDDKVDQ
-402 IVKSSVKLYH
+402 KLKSSLKLYH
-412 VSNASGNLVI
+412 LSNASGNLVI
-422 QEVAVRPL
+422 QEVAIRPL

-439 CYILDQGGIRIFVWK
+439 CYILDQGGLKIFVWK
-454 GKKANKEEKQEAM
+454 GKNANKEEKQQAM

-475 AKNYPDSTSVETE
+475 AKNYPASTSVETE
-488 NDGSESAIFR
+488 NDGSESTIFR

-505 LPSQSS
+505 VPNQTS

-519 GKVGEC
+519 GKV
-525 LLPTWKDFLDWD
+525 
-537 GQAMGVAPMAC
+537 
-548 GIWLTSLSFP
+548 
-558 TAKVEQVKFDTTTL
+558 AKVEQVKFDATTL
-572 HAKPQLAAQQK
+572 YAKPQMAAQQK
-583 MVDDGSGEVEVWRVE
+583 MVDDGSGEVEVWSVE
-598 NSELVP
+598 NLELVP
-604 VEKKWLGHFYGGDCY
+604 VEKRWLGHFYGGDCY

-624 YYVGP
+624 YFVGP
-629 RVNYI
+629 KVNRI
-634 IYIWQGRQAS
+634 IYLWQGRQAS

-653 LAVAL
+653 QAVIL
-658 DQKFNNE
+658 DEKYNNE
-665 PVQIRV
+665 PVQVRV

-691 LGGTSRAGSTEP
+691 AGGTSRAGSKEP
-703 MPSTRLFQV
+703 TPSTRLFHV
-712 HGTNEYNTKAIEVPV
+712 HGTNEYNTKAFEVPV

-750 GKGCSGDEREMAKTV
+750 GKGCSGDEREMGKTV
-765 ADTISKMEKPVIA
+765 ADIISKTEKPVIA

-793 SQYASSKRLQ
+793 SQYANSKRLQ

-826 EIIDFTQ
+826 EIVDFTQ

-838 SDVYLLDTW
+838 DDVYLLDTW
-847 DQVFLWIGKDANESE
+847 DQVFFWIGNGANKSE

-893 YEPLT
+893 HEPPT

-906 DPLNWHVS
+906 DPLNWAD
-914 NGGGLKYQRERK
+914 KK
-926 SYETLRAELGDESSL
+926 SYEALRAELVDESSL
-941 GQLTSALTSTQ
+941 GQLTSVLTSRQ
-952 EVFTASTT
+952 EVFTTTTT
-960 LVPSK
+960 LLPDK
-965 LEIFPLDVLVNTAAE
+965 LETFPLDVLVNTSAE
-980 DLPRGV
+980 NLPQGV
-986 DPSRKEDH
+986 DPSRKEYH
-994 LSDEDFQAAFGMNR
+994 LSDRDFQAVFGMSR
-1008 SAFRSLPLW
+1008 SAFGNLPLW